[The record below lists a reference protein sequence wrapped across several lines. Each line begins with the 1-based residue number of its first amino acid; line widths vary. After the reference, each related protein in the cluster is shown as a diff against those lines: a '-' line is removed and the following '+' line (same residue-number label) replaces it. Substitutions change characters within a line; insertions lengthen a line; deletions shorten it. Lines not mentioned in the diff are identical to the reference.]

1 MIYVLD
7 TNVVSDFLKQHPVV
21 TNSIVE
27 AQLRQDRLLIT
38 PPVHYE
44 LIRGLI
50 RHHATTQLSRL
61 NNQII
66 PLFEWYSLNDND
78 WLRAAL
84 FWASAIQR
92 GKQLSDIDL
101 LVAAVTDRLEATLVS
116 SDADFDALPIQRVNW
131 RESQP
136 S

>member
-7 TNVVSDFLKQHPVV
+7 TNVVSDFLKQQPVI

-38 PPVHYE
+38 PPVNYE

-61 NNQII
+61 NNEII
-66 PLFEWYSLNDND
+66 PLFEWYTLNDND
-78 WLRAAL
+78 WLQAAYL
-84 FWASAIQR
+84 WAHTTR
-92 GKQLSDIDL
+92 TGRQLSDVDL
-101 LVAAVTDRLEATLVS
+101 LLAAITQRLDATLVT
-116 SDADFDALPIQRVNW
+116 SDDDFNALSVNRINW
-131 RESQP
+131 RIAQP